1 MHVFQELL
9 ENALDAGATSIS
21 VVTKQGG
28 LQLLQIRYMFHFIKL
43 DHSQWSIFND
53 FWWLLI
59 ISIIHDDF
67 TNILSDDG
75 TGIRKEDLDVV
86 CERFTTSKL
95 KEFSD
100 LSSIATYGF
109 RGEALASISHVAKLS
124 ILTKTRDQ
132 KCGYKVPYIS
142 VDKSHF
148 FKFLEYTS
156 R

>member
-1 MHVFQELL
+1 MVIQDE
-9 ENALDAGATSIS
+9 
-21 VVTKQGG
+21 
-28 LQLLQIRYMFHFIKL
+28 
-43 DHSQWSIFND
+43 
-53 FWWLLI
+53 
-59 ISIIHDDF
+59 F

-132 KCGYKVPYIS
+132 KCGYKVIERSEVTGAMYLVI
-142 VDKSHF
+142 
-148 FKFLEYTS
+148 FLQLTLK
-156 R
+156 

>member
-1 MHVFQELL
+1 MVIQDE
-9 ENALDAGATSIS
+9 
-21 VVTKQGG
+21 
-28 LQLLQIRYMFHFIKL
+28 
-43 DHSQWSIFND
+43 
-53 FWWLLI
+53 
-59 ISIIHDDF
+59 F

-142 VDKSHF
+142 VDKLHF
-148 FKFLEYTS
+148 LPYISTMNIKMNIAIIIFRPLIVMVSQLESQQHVQQIKEQQSMLKICFLMFQLEKGF
-156 R
+156 

>member
-1 MHVFQELL
+1 MF
-9 ENALDAGATSIS
+9 
-21 VVTKQGG
+21 
-28 LQLLQIRYMFHFIKL
+28 IR
-43 DHSQWSIFND
+43 W
-53 FWWLLI
+53 LI
-59 ISIIHDDF
+59 IQENF

-132 KCGYKVPYIS
+132 KCGYKVIERS
-142 VDKSHF
+142 KG
-148 FKFLEYTS
+148 TGAM
-156 R
+156 

>member
-28 LQLLQIRYMFHFIKL
+28 LQLLQIRYVFHFIKL
-43 DHSQWSIFND
+43 DHNQWSIFSI
-53 FWWLLI
+53 WLQLHNVFRWLFI
-59 ISIIHDDF
+59 ILVIQDEF

-132 KCGYKVPYIS
+132 KCGYKVIERS
-142 VDKSHF
+142 EV
-148 FKFLEYTS
+148 TGAM
-156 R
+156 